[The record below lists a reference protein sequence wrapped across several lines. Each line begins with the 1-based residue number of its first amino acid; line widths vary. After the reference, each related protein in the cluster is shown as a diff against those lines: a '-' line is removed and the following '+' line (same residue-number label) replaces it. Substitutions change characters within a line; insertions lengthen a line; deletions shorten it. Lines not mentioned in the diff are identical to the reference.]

1 MYVDILDAAA
11 VGGFELLGK
20 QASLR
25 LLKYIG
31 HFERWVPNL
40 PQCCRKAPLNSKAL
54 GRRRGGGVQRQR
66 CAFHQAPYDDK
77 NPSSHPPMR
86 NQKREGSLMPSL
98 SSHELISI
106 SLLHTSQGWNPNS
119 LLFHSRER
127 EGKISESQSE
137 DSIQLKRCGLTVGE
151 KEDQVCERQK
161 ACPSACS
168 RINRRDFQLQMYMT
182 EYAITENVTRQ
193 SERIE
198 NKTDTHKN
206 KLLGGT
212 PFKAGK
218 CIQFLG

>member
-40 PQCCRKAPLNSKAL
+40 PQCCRKAPLSSKAL
-54 GRRRGGGVQRQR
+54 GGGGGVQRQR

-77 NPSSHPPMR
+77 NPSSPPSNEKSEER
-86 NQKREGSLMPSL
+86 GLSNAEPFFARTYIYL
-98 SSHELISI
+98 SSAHFTCSGIR
-106 SLLHTSQGWNPNS
+106 TRYY
-119 LLFHSRER
+119 FTRER

-161 ACPSACS
+161 ACPSTCS

-182 EYAITENVTRQ
+182 EYAITENVTGQ
-193 SERIE
+193 SER
-198 NKTDTHKN
+198 KN
-206 KLLGGT
+206 RE
-212 PFKAGK
+212 
-218 CIQFLG
+218 